1 MCEVLGSNNALQ
13 MGRKGP
19 WEALGGGS
27 MVWCVQEGTQSSGVL
42 PPDSCVDP
50 VT

>member
-1 MCEVLGSNNALQ
+1 MCEVLGNNNALQ

-27 MVWCVQEGTQSSGVL
+27 IGVMCAVEYTEL
-42 PPDSCVDP
+42 GGSA
-50 VT
+50 T